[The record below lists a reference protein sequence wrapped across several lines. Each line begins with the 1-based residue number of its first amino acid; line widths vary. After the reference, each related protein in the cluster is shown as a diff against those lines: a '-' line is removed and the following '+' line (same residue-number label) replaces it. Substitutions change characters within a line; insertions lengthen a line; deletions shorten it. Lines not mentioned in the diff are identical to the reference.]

1 MFLYL
6 FNRVGSSKRK
16 IMVLDAFKNAFW
28 IFLFRNLK
36 ALVVDALVTVLY
48 PTARI

>member
-16 IMVLDAFKNAFW
+16 IMVLDAFKKYPSQILSAFRR
-28 IFLFRNLK
+28 FPVHR
-36 ALVVDALVTVLY
+36 AVLEK
-48 PTARI
+48 